1 MVGRINLESMMIRT
15 SLRLVLVFTNT
26 NNQTRLLSGILFP
39 SIVS

>member
-1 MVGRINLESMMIRT
+1 MMGRINPESMMTRA

-26 NNQTRLLSGILFP
+26 NNQTRLLSGLLFP